1 MPDASDAS
9 DAPAPSRAPSRAS
22 ANTKA
27 FWTLMEEWGVPDEQ
41 ALELIGF
48 VGKIGKSGK
57 RPRFRLSTS
66 QVKTLEWLLEI
77 DRAAGAT
84 HGNAGAWLRRRG
96 RSAPMNGRTPM
107 EAMMQDGEV
116 AITAILQQL
125 NCEVMRKALKQS
137 HGSGA

>member
-1 MPDASDAS
+1 MPDGSGAS

-27 FWTLMEEWGVPDEQ
+27 FWALMQEWGVPDDL

-48 VGKIGKSGK
+48 PGKIGKSGK

-77 DRAAGAT
+77 DRAAGPI
-84 HGNAGAWLRRRG
+84 HGNAGAWLRRRA
-96 RSAPMNGRTPM
+96 RSAPTHGRTPM
-107 EAMMQDGEV
+107 EAMIEDCE
-116 AITAILQQL
+116 ATITAILQQL

-137 HGSGA
+137 PGSGA